1 MDVQSRL
8 GKIRDAK
15 MGNMTGNM
23 KEYLLDII
31 RYFKADVVTALET
44 LISNFTIENPK
55 AGKNIFPS
63 LRSELT

>member
-1 MDVQSRL
+1 
-8 GKIRDAK
+8 